1 MQTGPNCLGPVGT
14 DRIRPTVAQ
23 SWTADPLGSLAGRST
38 ASGGIGRRIST
49 TPRPPNWSNMTDR
62 RQFLQFLAGSPLLAA
77 AGISTRLLQDLTSAS
92 PARAANALSRAQQA
106 LQDPA
111 VIRAASEA
119 LDVFDF
125 EPAARAKI
133 PVAHWAYLATGTDD
147 DGTIRA
153 NREGFNHWALKP
165 RRLVDV
171 HAIDGSVTLFG
182 TRYPTPIVISPVA
195 SQKAFHPLGE
205 IAVARAARAR
215 NHLQVLS
222 TVATTSIE
230 DAIAARGATVW
241 FQLYHQQDWAKTK
254 QMVQRAERAGSAA
267 VVFTVDLFGGS
278 NRETML
284 RGARLDTRNCL
295 DCHPDGPP
303 ASGLRGASLGNL
315 QRKPN
320 VSGFTA
326 ATPIPEVGTPTWEF
340 IDRLKAATSMKVL
353 IKGIVTR
360 EDAELAV
367 ARGVDGLFCSNH
379 GGRAENSMRA
389 TITSLPEVVQGT
401 AGRIPVIC
409 DGGFRRGTDIFK
421 AMALGA
427 SAVGIGRPYIWG
439 LGAFGQEG
447 VETVLAILRN
457 EFEMVMKQM
466 GTTSIA
472 AITRSYLAPTIG

>member
-1 MQTGPNCLGPVGT
+1 
-14 DRIRPTVAQ
+14 
-23 SWTADPLGSLAGRST
+23 
-38 ASGGIGRRIST
+38 
-49 TPRPPNWSNMTDR
+49 MTDR
-62 RQFLQFLAGSPLLAA
+62 RQFVRFLAGSPLLAA
-77 AGISTRLLQDLTSAS
+77 AGLDARLLEGLTSSS
-92 PARAANALSRAQQA
+92 PRRVSRGLSAAQQA
-106 LQDPA
+106 VQGTPP
-111 VIRAASEA
+111 IQSAAEA

-125 EPAARAKI
+125 EAVAKTKV

-153 NREGFNHWALKP
+153 NREGFDRWALKP

-171 HAIDGSVTLFG
+171 RAIDGSVTLFG
-182 TRYPTPIVISPVA
+182 TKYPTPIVINPVG

-205 IAVARAARAR
+205 IAVARAAKAK

-230 DAIAARGATVW
+230 DAIAERGGTVW
-241 FQLYHQQDWAKTK
+241 FQLYHDPQNWARTK
-254 QMVQRAERAGSAA
+254 QIVQRAERAGSAA
-267 VVFTVDLFGGS
+267 VVFTVDLLGGS
-278 NRETML
+278 NRSTML
-284 RGARLDTRNCL
+284 RGARLDTRQCT

-303 ASGLRGASLGNL
+303 VPGLRGAALGDIR
-315 QRKPN
+315 RKPN
-320 VSGFTA
+320 LNGYPTITA
-326 ATPIPEVGTPTWEF
+326 IPEVGTATWEF
-340 IDRLKAATSMKVL
+340 VDRLKAATSMKVL

-367 ARGVDGLFCSNH
+367 QHGADGLFCSNH

-427 SAVGIGRPYIWG
+427 AAAGIGRPYIWG

-447 VETVLAILRN
+447 VEMVLAILRY
-457 EFEMVMKQM
+457 ELELVMRQM

-472 AITRSYLAPTIG
+472 AITRSYVTPTA